1 MQKAKNKNKN
11 HFFVSPFHFWP
22 INVPKLIDNF
32 FSLSFAELTAKFR
45 RMNENDLSYLIR
57 GAAFKVHSALGPGLL
72 ESVYELALSHELTKR
87 GLEVRNQVG
96 IPFVYDE
103 INFNIGFRLDIIVN
117 DKVIIEI
124 KSVEDLKDVHHKQ
137 LLTYLKLTNKK
148 LGLLINF
155 NVMSVKDG
163 IIRIVNNL

>member
-1 MQKAKNKNKN
+1 
-11 HFFVSPFHFWP
+11 
-22 INVPKLIDNF
+22 
-32 FSLSFAELTAKFR
+32 
-45 RMNENDLSYLIR
+45 MNENDLSYLIR

-124 KSVEDLKDVHHKQ
+124 QSVEALQDVHHKQ

-155 NVMSVKDG
+155 NIVSLKYG
-163 IIRIVNNL
+163 IVRIVNYH